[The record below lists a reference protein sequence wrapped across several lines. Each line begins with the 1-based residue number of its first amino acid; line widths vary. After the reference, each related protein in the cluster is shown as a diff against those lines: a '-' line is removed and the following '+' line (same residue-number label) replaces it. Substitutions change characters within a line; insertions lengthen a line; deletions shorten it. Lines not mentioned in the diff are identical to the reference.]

1 MRNLFSAMDLEFP
14 IEIWK
19 QILCHLDKEHL
30 KQCLLISNEFRDMII
45 KTPQLMRKLQVIFF
59 NDGWEAKLRFIEEY
73 GFFVRSIKFDDCGFR
88 AIQDVKKIL
97 ELTPNVETLIFYNC
111 YFLEPH
117 DELHHHEVEHGDHEN
132 NPEHPPELVRPL
144 EINVMHAN
152 PTEARFELT
161 ENDDDEPLELPKL
174 TFLHLDSCNI
184 AEKLVH
190 NLRTCR
196 TLKSFKVTF
205 YYQTPVNFF
214 TDFICQQ
221 NHLEELFCVGWSD
234 MVFKSLFK
242 DDISHDQV
250 SFKLRKFTLECEL
263 SYHENFSKFLRSQA
277 QHIEELELICY
288 NINFH
293 YYRLLFNNFH
303 RLKKLTLPTDW
314 FLTDERAI
322 EIENCR
328 IPSLKELDLV
338 GSNDD
343 VTTFEVVLKIFPSIE
358 VLRAENIMHFAVHEV
373 LSRFTKLRHIK
384 AENFRVELMMNL
396 KLPSLKVLE
405 IAYLYPICM
414 SLFWEKLAEDCGNI
428 EQLIVKDIG
437 NLKLNASIRKE
448 IGIIVRNLA
457 NFKKLKYCEVISSPQ
472 ELMVNGDHDQNEI
485 HPPHEHPFY
494 KVIVEN
500 FPGKQR
506 VLKISQ
512 YFAQHCTDDVNA
524 LKEIF
529 SKCDI
534 LEI

>member
-1 MRNLFSAMDLEFP
+1 MRNLEISEMDLEFP

-30 KQCLLISNEFRDMII
+30 KPCLLISNEFRDMII

-59 NDGWEAKLRFIEEY
+59 NDNWESKLRFIEEY
-73 GFFVRSIKFDDCGFR
+73 GFFVRSVKFDDCGFGS
-88 AIQDVKKIL
+88 IEDVRKIL
-97 ELTPNVETLIFYNC
+97 ALTPNVESLIFYNC

-117 DELHHHEVEHGDHEN
+117 DEHHHADGDNEEEV
-132 NPEHPPELVRPL
+132 PELVRPL
-144 EINVMHAN
+144 QINVA
-152 PTEARFELT
+152 PTEVKAEEPL
-161 ENDDDEPLELPKL
+161 EEAEPLELPKL

-190 NLRTCR
+190 NLRSCTS
-196 TLKSFKVTF
+196 LKSFKVTF

-221 NHLEELFCVGWSD
+221 NKLEELFCVGWSD
-234 MVFKSLFK
+234 MVFKSLFR
-242 DDISHDQV
+242 DDISRDKV
-250 SFKLRKFTLECEL
+250 SFKLKKFSLECEL
-263 SYHENFSKFLRSQA
+263 SYHENFSKFFRSQA
-277 QHIEELELICY
+277 KHLEELELTCY

-293 YYRLLFNNFH
+293 YYRMLFNNFH
-303 RLKKLTLPTDW
+303 NLKKLTLPTDW

-328 IPSLKELDLV
+328 IPSLKELELV

-343 VTTFEVVLKIFPSIE
+343 VTTFEVVLNIFPNLEILK
-358 VLRAENIMHFAVHEV
+358 VENLMHFAVHEILV
-373 LSRFTKLRHIK
+373 KFTKLRHIK
-384 AENFRVELMMNL
+384 AENFRVELMIDL

-428 EQLIVKDIG
+428 EELVVKDIG
-437 NLKLNASIRKE
+437 NLKLNASIQKE
-448 IGIIVRNLA
+448 IGIIVRNLV
-457 NFKKLKYCEVISSPQ
+457 NFKKLKYCEIISSPQ
-472 ELMVNGDHDQNEI
+472 ELMVNGDHDQNELQ
-485 HPPHEHPFY
+485 PPHEHPFY
-494 KVIVEN
+494 KVIIEN
-500 FPGKQR
+500 FPSKQR
-506 VLKISQ
+506 VLKISS
-512 YFAQHCTDDVNA
+512 YFAQHCIDDVNA

-529 SKCDI
+529 NKCDI

>member
-1 MRNLFSAMDLEFP
+1 MRNSDFFFSMDLQFP

-19 QILCHLDKEHL
+19 QILCHLEKDHL

-59 NDGWEAKLRFIEEY
+59 NDNWEAKLRFIEEN

-88 AIQDVKKIL
+88 TIQDVKKIL
-97 ELTPNVETLIFYNC
+97 EMTPNVETLIFYNC
-111 YFLEPH
+111 YFVEPH
-117 DELHHHEVEHGDHEN
+117 SEHVQHGDNEEVNEQVHQPAEVE
-132 NPEHPPELVRPL
+132 PAELDDNDPL
-144 EINVMHAN
+144 N
-152 PTEARFELT
+152 
-161 ENDDDEPLELPKL
+161 LPRL

-190 NLRTCR
+190 NLRHCA

-221 NHLEELFCVGWSD
+221 TNLEELFCVGWSD
-234 MVFKSLFK
+234 MVFKSLFR
-242 DDISHDQV
+242 DDINEKI

-263 SYHENFSKFLRSQA
+263 GYHENFSKFLRSQA
-277 QHIEELELICY
+277 RHLQELELTCY

-293 YYRLLFNNFH
+293 YYRVLFNNFH
-303 RLKKLTLPTDW
+303 HLKKLTLPTDW
-314 FLTDERAI
+314 FLTDERAV

-328 IPSLKELDLV
+328 IPSLKQLDLV

-343 VTTFEVVLKIFPSIE
+343 VTTFDVVLKIFPNLEI
-358 VLRAENIMHFAVHEV
+358 LHCENLMHFAVHEI

-428 EQLIVKDIG
+428 ERLVIKDIG

-448 IGIIVRNLA
+448 IGIVVRNLA
-457 NFKKLKYCEVISSPQ
+457 NFKKLKYCEIVSSPQ

-485 HPPHEHPFY
+485 QPPHEHPFY

-500 FPGKQR
+500 FPGQPR
-506 VLKISQ
+506 VLKMSQ

-534 LEI
+534 IEI